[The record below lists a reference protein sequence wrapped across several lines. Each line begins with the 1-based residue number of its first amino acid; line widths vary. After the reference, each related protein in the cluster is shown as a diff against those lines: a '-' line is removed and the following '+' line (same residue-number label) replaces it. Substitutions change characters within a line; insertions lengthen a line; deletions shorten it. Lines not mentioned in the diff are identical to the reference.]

1 MTTMRENPA
10 GKPGLRAGLAGFVL
24 RRLVGMRLRCGSL
37 VITTPAGVRVAN
49 PGHEPGPA
57 AELVLHRWRALRRL
71 LFGGDLGFSEAYVD
85 GDWDSPDIAAFIEL
99 AALNFEVAEAHS
111 EGTVL
116 SRVWRR
122 RLHAAR
128 PNSLSGARRNIEAH
142 YDLGNEFYAAWLDHG
157 MSYSS
162 AYYVSP
168 DMGLEAA
175 QAEKQ
180 SRVLAL
186 LGLRGGEHVLEIGCG
201 WGGLAARL
209 AEAGAKV
216 TGITLSPAQ
225 LAVAQTR
232 VRGLPAEML
241 LQDYR
246 DVSGTFD
253 RIVSIEMLEAVGAAH
268 WKDYFAKL
276 HACLAPGGRAV
287 LQVITIA
294 EDRFATYV
302 RRPDFIQRHVFPGGM
317 LPTMEIMRREIE
329 AAGLSLEGLER
340 FGESYARTLAEWHR
354 RFEQA
359 WDAVRMQGFD
369 ARFRRKWRFYLQYCE
384 GGFRAGAIDVALYTI
399 VKAAHPV

>member
-186 LGLRGGEHVLEIGCG
+186 LGL
-201 WGGLAARL
+201 
-209 AEAGAKV
+209 
-216 TGITLSPAQ
+216 
-225 LAVAQTR
+225 
-232 VRGLPAEML
+232 
-241 LQDYR
+241 
-246 DVSGTFD
+246 
-253 RIVSIEMLEAVGAAH
+253 
-268 WKDYFAKL
+268 
-276 HACLAPGGRAV
+276 
-287 LQVITIA
+287 
-294 EDRFATYV
+294 
-302 RRPDFIQRHVFPGGM
+302 
-317 LPTMEIMRREIE
+317 
-329 AAGLSLEGLER
+329 
-340 FGESYARTLAEWHR
+340 
-354 RFEQA
+354 
-359 WDAVRMQGFD
+359 
-369 ARFRRKWRFYLQYCE
+369 
-384 GGFRAGAIDVALYTI
+384 
-399 VKAAHPV
+399 